1 MTKVNASFEQLAHR
15 ECWDRH
21 GLSFTG

>member
-1 MTKVNASFEQLAHR
+1 VAEMDASFEQLAHR

-21 GLSFTG
+21 GLSFSG